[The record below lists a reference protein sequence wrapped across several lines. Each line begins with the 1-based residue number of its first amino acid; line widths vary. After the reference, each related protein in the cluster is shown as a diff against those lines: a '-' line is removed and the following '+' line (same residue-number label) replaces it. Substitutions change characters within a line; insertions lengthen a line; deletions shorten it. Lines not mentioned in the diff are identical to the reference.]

1 MKGVIFLSKSLNN
14 VKINVN
20 FTEASSRKNLAT
32 GESLPTLFGKIKK
45 VITDLHDSAFT
56 GNADKVNSHTVDADV
71 PPNAVFTDTVY
82 THPTTAGN
90 KHIPAGGS
98 TGQILRWSA
107 SGTAVWGSESAHAA
121 FITVELSSSGWSS
134 NSQSVPASGVTASNN
149 IIISPTIES
158 QEKYMASGI
167 TCTAQAANSLTF
179 ACDTVPSESL
189 TVNVFILS

>member
-1 MKGVIFLSKSLNN
+1 M
-14 VKINVN
+14 
-20 FTEASSRKNLAT
+20 
-32 GESLPTLFGKIKK
+32 
-45 VITDLHDSAFT
+45 
-56 GNADKVNSHTVDADV
+56 
-71 PPNAVFTDTVY
+71 Y

-107 SGTAVWGSESAHAA
+107 SGTAAWGSESAHAD